1 MRWLRFIF
9 SHSVFI
15 SVCAGAM
22 CVQTYLVMGFDISWC
37 CCWFVFFSTLASYN
51 FYWLISKYAF
61 NKPKSFITFVQS
73 EYSYFLLLFTA
84 AAMGFYYGLQL
95 PQLWLWASVGA
106 CLTLIYS
113 LPLWPFK
120 WVQQLPQPGFL
131 KTVLLAFTWAFVVT
145 LLPMANVLVLDNAA
159 LLFLLAVRFFFMLML
174 CSIFDVRDAVVDKL
188 HGLKSIATVLEH
200 EALQK
205 MMLITFVF
213 YLLAVFFM
221 RSYGYHPQQLMAF
234 LITGLAVGWVYHLS
248 LWKQG
253 YFFYYFIV
261 DGLMLFSC
269 LATIVAHWL

>member
-1 MRWLRFIF
+1 
-9 SHSVFI
+9 
-15 SVCAGAM
+15 
-22 CVQTYLVMGFDISWC
+22 
-37 CCWFVFFSTLASYN
+37 VFFSTLASYN